1 MADWSFYGRD
11 VPLAELRK
19 ILGSPRWFFCRIS
32 GRRRIGKTTLLREL
46 ARADVRLGNSLLY
59 LQVPDSDERDVATS
73 FRRQMEE
80 SEFKGAAERAAEVT
94 DFLTMAKAIGWACRA
109 GMVVVLDEF
118 QYFTRAKMTSFNS
131 FLQAEVDALRNENL
145 KEGGLFVLGSLQSEM
160 NALLDDK
167 GAPLYGRITNKLELD
182 HWDFGDLLEVFSS
195 QGVNAPSQWLTLWTF
210 FEGVPKFYHDAYVQG
225 LYEVGPEQFSEQL
238 LSRMFMGS
246 SSPLS
251 EEADTWFLRELRGK
265 GVSILNYLS
274 GHPGSTHGD
283 LTGALKDPHDSS
295 GLQAAI
301 ARLVNSYMMV
311 DKRLPVFAESNSRS
325 ARYYVAD
332 NFLQAWLAVAKPARE
347 TARLRPVERALTLAM
362 PRLQTLE
369 GHMFEKL
376 IRKLHVECSQKGV
389 GDLELSSMNLGYWN
403 RARNVDQA
411 VEIDLV
417 ALDETNKTIRFGSC
431 KRSATSHDGPSLVMF
446 DKHIEGFLTA
456 REFRYLR
463 DWKQER
469 FLFSPVFEDGQRKT
483 LEAKGLTCRD
493 LNDFARTL
501 ASKATSG
508 APAAVV
514 GGRGV

>member
-1 MADWSFYGRD
+1 MPDWSFYGRD

-19 ILGSPRWFFCRIS
+19 IFGSARWFFCRIS

-46 ARADVRLGNSLLY
+46 ARGERGLSDRLLY
-59 LQVPDSDERDVATS
+59 LQVPDSDERDVASS
-73 FRRQMEE
+73 FRRQLEE
-80 SEFKGAAERAAEVT
+80 SEFEGAAERAADVT

-118 QYFTRAKMTSFNS
+118 QYFTRAKMSSFNS

-145 KEGGLFVLGSLQSEM
+145 KKGGLFVLGSLQSEM

-182 HWDFGDLLEVFSS
+182 HWDFTDLLDVFSS
-195 QGVNAPSQWLTLWTF
+195 QGLTAPSQWLTLWTF

-225 LYEVGPEQFSEQL
+225 LYEVGHERFSEEL
-238 LSRMFMGS
+238 LSRMFIGS

-265 GVSILNYLS
+265 GVSVLHYLS
-274 GHPGSTHGD
+274 EHPGCSHGE
-283 LTGALKDPHDSS
+283 LMSALKDPHEPS
-295 GLQAAI
+295 GLTTAV

-311 DKRLPVFAESNSRS
+311 DKLLPVFADSKSRS

-347 TARLRPVERALTLAM
+347 TARIRPVERALSLAM
-362 PRLQTLE
+362 PRLQVLE

-389 GDLELSSMNLGYWN
+389 GSLELSSMNLGYWN

-431 KRSATSHDGPSLVMF
+431 KRNEYAHDGASLAMF
-446 DKHIEGFLTA
+446 DKHIDGFLSA
-456 REFRYLR
+456 REFRHLR

-469 FLFSPVFEDGQRKT
+469 FLFSPTFGDSNRKV
-483 LEAKGLTCRD
+483 LEAKGLVCSD
-493 LNDFARTL
+493 LNDFARL
-501 ASKATSG
+501 LDDNASPTA
-508 APAAVV
+508 
-514 GGRGV
+514 